1 MDSWVFILYFG
12 LHFSCLLF
20 ALLLNC
26 FSSLGT
32 GGHLFFDFCVPLA
45 YSHHCADVCVLAFP
59 YFLLLQDALVHVY
72 IPYCRPRI
80 CQFFFQKSWFIT
92 WRMISVNKTCV
103 LEDHLCFYSSPNMS
117 FRAHVNIFN
126 WRYKPHFF
134 P

>member
-12 LHFSCLLF
+12 LHFNCLLF

-45 YSHHCADVCVLAFP
+45 YSHHCAYMCVLAFP
-59 YFLLLQDALVHVY
+59 YFLLLQGALVHVY

-80 CQFFFQKSWFIT
+80 CQFVF
-92 WRMISVNKTCV
+92 R
-103 LEDHLCFYSSPNMS
+103 SPDS
-117 FRAHVNIFN
+117 LIEE
-126 WRYKPHFF
+126 
-134 P
+134 